1 MPEYWA
7 IRVPQAIPVN
17 PIPEKEVPGMPRA
30 RRTLATIF
38 IPFTMMSVSIEEKVS
53 CIPMNHP
60 LKAIRLK
67 VAGAAHILMWKYLS
81 ANALTSSEHWT
92 NTNISFWK
100 GHWIKMRSK
109 ADSTAALSPL
119 LRLAAQ
125 APQSSRP

>member
-1 MPEYWA
+1 
-7 IRVPQAIPVN
+7 
-17 PIPEKEVPGMPRA
+17 
-30 RRTLATIF
+30 
-38 IPFTMMSVSIEEKVS
+38 
-53 CIPMNHP
+53 MNHP